1 MLRARIAHGRTR
13 EGPLMHETTI
23 ERIAVVGLGK
33 LGSPIAACLAAA
45 GYTVIGVDT
54 DPAKVEAI
62 NVGQA
67 PVHETDLED
76 MIGRSE
82 GRLTATT
89 EVDRAVELADVTL
102 IMVPPP
108 SDPDGRFSLKFVL
121 AAVRAVGRT
130 LRTNR
135 GYHLVSICSTVMPGA
150 TGSEIREALELT
162 SGRRVGET
170 LGLCYS
176 PEFIALGSVIRDYLH
191 PDMVLIGESD
201 ARAGAALE
209 GIYRTVCRNKPQVRR
224 MSFINAELTKIA
236 VNSYITT
243 KITFANM
250 IGGICQNL
258 PGADVDVVTGA
269 LGCDSRIGKKYLKGA
284 VGYGG
289 PCFPRDNVALARA
302 AEIAAAGADLARAVD
317 QTNRGEA
324 RRLAD
329 LVRTYLTDSQHTVGV
344 LGLSY
349 KPQTEVIEQSQ
360 GLLLTQLLA
369 SEGVP
374 VIAHDPAA
382 MGNARAVLGDD
393 VRIAATLEECLAAAD
408 VLVITTPWPQYTG
421 LTIAMLAGAGRRRRI
436 IDCWR
441 CVEDAALRHSADYI
455 GIGIGPREAAAN
467 VDVYVNA
474 AALQVA

>member
-1 MLRARIAHGRTR
+1 
-13 EGPLMHETTI
+13 MHESKI
-23 ERIAVVGLGK
+23 ERIAVIGLGK

-45 GYTVIGVDT
+45 GYTVVGVDT

-62 NVGQA
+62 NAGHA
-67 PVHETDLED
+67 PVNETDLEAT
-76 MIGRSE
+76 ISRSE

-89 EVDRAVELADVTL
+89 EIDRAVEQADATL
-102 IMVPPP
+102 IMVPTP

-121 AAVRAVGRT
+121 AAIRATGRA
-130 LRTNR
+130 LRTRR

-150 TGSEIREALELT
+150 TGGEIREALELT
-162 SGRRVGET
+162 SGQRVGET

-176 PEFIALGSVIRDYLH
+176 PEFIALGSVIRDYLN

-201 ARAGAALE
+201 PCAGAALE
-209 GIYRTVCRNKPQVRR
+209 SIYRTVCHNEPSVQR
-224 MSFINAELTKIA
+224 MSFVNAELTKIA

-269 LGCDSRIGKKYLKGA
+269 LGCDSRIGRKYLKGA

-302 AEIAAAGADLARAVD
+302 AELAASGADLARSVD
-317 QTNRGEA
+317 QTNRAEV

-329 LVRTYLTDSQHTVGV
+329 LVRTHLTDSQHTVGV

-349 KPQTEVIEQSQ
+349 KPHTEVIEQSQ
-360 GLLLTQLLA
+360 GLLLTQALA
-369 SEGVP
+369 GDGVP

-382 MGNARAVLGDD
+382 LANARAVMADD
-393 VRIAATLEECLAAAD
+393 IRFAETLEECLAAAD
-408 VLVITTPWPQYTG
+408 VLVITTPWPQYTQI
-421 LTIAMLAGAGRRRRI
+421 TNAMLAGAGRHRKL

-441 CVEDAALRHSADYI
+441 CVEDVALRESADYI
-455 GIGIGPREAAAN
+455 AIGVGPREAT
-467 VDVYVNA
+467 VDIDVHVNA
-474 AALQVA
+474 TSLQVA

>member
-1 MLRARIAHGRTR
+1 
-13 EGPLMHETTI
+13 MHEPTI
-23 ERIAVVGLGK
+23 NSIAVIGLGK

-62 NVGQA
+62 NAGRA
-67 PVHETDLED
+67 PVNETDLED
-76 MIGRSE
+76 MIGRSG
-82 GRLTATT
+82 GRLSATT
-89 EVDRAVELADVTL
+89 EIDRAVGQADATL
-102 IMVPPP
+102 VMVPTP

-121 AAVRAVGRT
+121 GAIRSIGRA
-130 LRTNR
+130 LRSRR

-150 TGSEIREALELT
+150 TGGEIREVLELT
-162 SGRRVGET
+162 SGQRVGDT

-191 PDMVLIGESD
+191 PDMVLIGQSD
-201 ARAGAALE
+201 PRAGAALE
-209 GIYRTVCRNKPQVRR
+209 RLYRTVCRNEPVVQR
-224 MSFINAELTKIA
+224 MGFINAELTKIA

-250 IGGICQNL
+250 IAGICQNL

-269 LGCDSRIGKKYLKGA
+269 LGCDSRIGRKYLKGA

-302 AEIAAAGADLARAVD
+302 AELAAAGADLARSVD
-317 QTNRGEA
+317 QTNRAEV

-329 LVRTYLTDSQHTVGV
+329 LVRTHLTDSQHTVGV

-349 KPQTEVIEQSQ
+349 KPHTEVIEQSQ
-360 GLLLTQLLA
+360 GLLLTQMLA
-369 SEGVP
+369 AEGVP

-382 MGNARAVLGDD
+382 LPNARAALGDA
-393 VRIAATLEECLAAAD
+393 VRFVDALHECLAAAD
-408 VLVITTPWPQYTG
+408 VLVIATPWPEYAA
-421 LTIAMLAGAGRRRRI
+421 INRAMLAGAGQRRRI

-441 CVEDAALRHSADYI
+441 CISDPTLRESADYI
-455 GIGIGPREAAAN
+455 AIGIGPREPG
-467 VDVYVNA
+467 VLLDVKVNA
-474 AALQVA
+474 ASLQVA

>member
-1 MLRARIAHGRTR
+1 
-13 EGPLMHETTI
+13 MHETTSI
-23 ERIAVVGLGK
+23 ERIAVIGLGK
-33 LGSPIAACLAAA
+33 LGAPIAACLAAT

-62 NVGQA
+62 NAGGA
-67 PVHETDLED
+67 PVNETDLPE
-76 MIGRSE
+76 MIGRSQ

-89 EVDRAVELADVTL
+89 EIDRAVELADATL
-102 IMVPPP
+102 IMVPTP

-130 LRTNR
+130 LRNDR

-150 TGSEIREALELT
+150 TGSDIREALELT
-162 SGRRVGET
+162 SGRTVGES

-201 ARAGAALE
+201 ERAGTALE
-209 GIYRTVCRNKPQVRR
+209 GIYRTVCRNEPQVQR
-224 MSFINAELTKIA
+224 MSFVNAELAKIA

-269 LGCDSRIGKKYLKGA
+269 LGCDSRIGRKYLKGA

-302 AEIAAAGADLARAVD
+302 AELAAAEADLARTVD
-317 QTNRGEA
+317 QTNRGEV
-324 RRLAD
+324 RRLAN
-329 LVRTYLTDSQHTVGV
+329 LVRTHLTDSQHTVGV

-349 KPQTEVIEQSQ
+349 KPHTEVIEQSQ

-382 MGNARAVLGDD
+382 LGNARAVLGDD
-393 VRIAATLEECLAAAD
+393 VRFAETIEACLAAAD
-408 VLVITTPWPQYTG
+408 VLVIMTPWPQYA
-421 LTIAMLAGAGRRRRI
+421 TITRAMLAGVGRRRKV

-441 CVEDAALRHSADYI
+441 CVADPALRESGDYVA
-455 GIGIGPREAAAN
+455 IGIGPREAAAAEIH
-467 VDVYVNA
+467 VNA
-474 AALQVA
+474 ASLQVA

>member
-1 MLRARIAHGRTR
+1 
-13 EGPLMHETTI
+13 MHESPI
-23 ERIAVVGLGK
+23 ETIAVIGLGK

-54 DPAKVEAI
+54 DPAKVEAV
-62 NVGQA
+62 NAGRA
-67 PVHETDLED
+67 PVNETDLEE
-76 MIGRSE
+76 MIRRSE
-82 GRLTATT
+82 ERLTATT
-89 EVDRAVELADVTL
+89 EIDHAVERADATL
-102 IMVPPP
+102 IMVPTP

-121 AAVRAVGRT
+121 AAIRAAGRS
-130 LRTNR
+130 LRI
-135 GYHLVSICSTVMPGA
+135 GQSYHLVSVCSTVMPGA
-150 TGSEIREALELT
+150 TGGDIREALELA

-176 PEFIALGSVIRDYLH
+176 PEFIALGSVIRDYLN

-201 ARAGAALE
+201 SRAGEALE
-209 GIYRTVCRNKPQVRR
+209 RIYRAVCRNEPSVQR
-224 MSFINAELTKIA
+224 MSFVNAELTKIA

-250 IGGICQNL
+250 IAGICQNL

-269 LGCDSRIGKKYLKGA
+269 LGCDTRIGRKYLKGA

-302 AEIAAAGADLARAVD
+302 ADLAAAGADLARTVD

-329 LVRTYLTDSQHTVGV
+329 LVRTHLTDSQHTVGV

-349 KPQTEVIEQSQ
+349 KPHTEVIEQSQ

-369 SEGVP
+369 GEGVP

-382 MGNARAVLGDD
+382 IESGRAALGDS
-393 VRIAATLEECLAAAD
+393 VRFAQSLESCLEAAD
-408 VLVITTPWPQYTG
+408 VLVITTPWPQYAEITR
-421 LTIAMLAGAGRRRRI
+421 AMLAGAGRRRKI

-441 CVEDAALRHSADYI
+441 CVADQALRQSTDYI
-455 GIGIGPREAAAN
+455 AIGIGPSEAPAAE
-467 VDVYVNA
+467 VHVSA
-474 AALQVA
+474 KTLQVA

>member
-1 MLRARIAHGRTR
+1 MIAPAVGKDSV
-13 EGPLMHETTI
+13 MHESSPD

-45 GYTVIGVDT
+45 GYTVLGADT

-62 NVGQA
+62 NSGRA
-67 PVHETDLED
+67 PVRETDLD
-76 MIGRSE
+76 AMIARSE
-82 GRLTATT
+82 GRLSATT
-89 EVDRAVELADVTL
+89 EIDRAVEQADATL
-102 IMVPPP
+102 IMVPTP
-108 SDPDGRFSLKFVL
+108 SDPDGRFSLRFVL
-121 AAVRAVGRT
+121 AAVRAAGRA
-130 LRTNR
+130 LRGKR
-135 GYHLVSICSTVMPGA
+135 GYHIVSVCSTVMPGA
-150 TGSEIREALELT
+150 TGGEIREALELA

-201 ARAGAALE
+201 RRAGDALE
-209 GIYRTVCRNKPQVRR
+209 RIYRTVCRNEPVVQR

-250 IGGICQNL
+250 IAGICQHL

-269 LGCDSRIGKKYLKGA
+269 LGCDSRIGRKYLKGA

-302 AEIAAAGADLARAVD
+302 ADLAAAGADLARTVD
-317 QTNRGEA
+317 QVNRQEV

-329 LVRTYLTDSQHTVGV
+329 LVRTHLTDSQHTVGV

-349 KPQTEVIEQSQ
+349 KPHTDVIEQSQ

-382 MGNARAVLGDD
+382 VENARGVLGDD
-393 VRIAATLEECLAAAD
+393 VRFAATLEACVEAAD
-408 VLVITTPWPQYTG
+408 VLVIATPWPQYAG
-421 LTIAMLAGAGRRRRI
+421 LTLSMLSGAGRRRRV

-441 CVEDAALRHSADYI
+441 CIEDPVLHESADYI
-455 GIGIGPREAAAN
+455 AIGLGPRETAAE
-467 VDVYVNA
+467 VEIRVNA
-474 AALQVA
+474 ATLQVA